1 MIKVSVMYPR
11 SADYKFDMAY
21 YLGSHMPMVR
31 QKLGPALKGAAVDEG
46 LGGGLP
52 GSPPAYVAICHLLF
66 ESVDA
71 FQLAFSIHGNAILA
85 DMPNYTNVQPALQ
98 ISEVR
103 M

>member
-1 MIKVSVMYPR
+1 MIKVSVMYPH
-11 SADYKFDMAY
+11 SADYKFDMRY
-21 YLGSHMPMVR
+21 YVGSHMPMVR
-31 QKLGPALKGAAVDEG
+31 HKLGVALKGAAVDEG

-52 GSPPAYVAICHLLF
+52 GSPPKYVAICHLLF

-71 FQLAFSIHGNAILA
+71 FQLAFSIHGDAILA
-85 DMPNYTNVQPALQ
+85 DIPNYTNLHPAIQ